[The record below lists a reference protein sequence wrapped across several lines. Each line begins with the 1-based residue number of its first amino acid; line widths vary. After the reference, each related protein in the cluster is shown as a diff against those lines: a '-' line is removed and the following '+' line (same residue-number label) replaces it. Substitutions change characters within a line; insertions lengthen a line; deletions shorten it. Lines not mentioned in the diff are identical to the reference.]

1 MNQLDDT
8 DIKILQVLQV
18 EGRIPITQL
27 SAQLDIP
34 HATIRDRIRKLEQ
47 ARIIE
52 GYKAVINPENAGLL
66 ITCLVH
72 IKIDQRL
79 ELDMQDTIETLMNTE
94 EVSEFFVLTG
104 ETDVSVLIHA
114 RDIDHLRQIIY
125 DKLKAIPGFERAN
138 TGVVLA
144 SGSRPIALAV
154 QPESPDRE

>member
-1 MNQLDDT
+1 MLNQLDDT

-47 ARIIE
+47 GGVIE
-52 GYKAVINPENAGLL
+52 GYRAVINPEKAGLL

-72 IKIDQRL
+72 VKIDQRL
-79 ELDMQDTIETLMNTE
+79 ELDIQDTIDTLMNTE

-104 ETDVSVLIHA
+104 ETDISVLIHA
-114 RDIDHLRQIIY
+114 RDIDHLRHIIY

-144 SGSRPIALAV
+144 YGTRPITLPV
-154 QPESPDRE
+154 LPESPDH